1 MISAS
6 GCLFLAIDTGRVCL
20 QLRSDNST
28 YSGTWSFW
36 GGKQEQNETP
46 FETLL
51 RELNEEI
58 GIIPDVGKVYP
69 LHKYVSRDKN
79 FEYNSYVLTV
89 YEEFVP
95 QLNGESS
102 GYAWVDIGIYP
113 RPLHRG
119 AKTVLLNKKMTEKI
133 KTILKNQKENNEDI
147 NYLENFSKPKKIA

>member
-6 GCLFLAIDTGRVCL
+6 GCLFLALDTGRVCL
-20 QLRSDNST
+20 QLRSDIST

-36 GGKQEQNETP
+36 GGKQEKNETP

-58 GIIPDVGKVYP
+58 GIIPDINKVYP
-69 LHKYVSRDKN
+69 LHKYVSRDKH

-89 YEEFVP
+89 YKEFVP
-95 QLNGESS
+95 ILNAESS
-102 GYAWVDIGIYP
+102 GYAWVNIGVYP

-119 AKTVLLNKKMTEKI
+119 AKNVLLNRKMSEKI
-133 KTILKNQKENNEDI
+133 KTILNNQNDNEA
-147 NYLENFSKPKKIA
+147 NFLEHYRLHKKVE